1 MTLRQSWKLHHQ
13 LQPLLTNSI
22 WPGDLSHHPVS
33 LSQKLKYFLKLVSG
47 PTLQS
52 RVVFHKAARKLRAT
66 LRMTGEPFT
75 RAQSSP
81 VNVSFVSFTTRKDHQ
96 LFLTYEQLYETAPR
110 CCIRTCMFIRG
121 RPMRRHTFS

>member
-1 MTLRQSWKLHHQ
+1 MRGSVTLRQSWKLHHQ

-22 WPGDLSHHPVS
+22 WPGDLS
-33 LSQKLKYFLKLVSG
+33 QYFQKLVSG

-96 LFLTYEQLYETAPR
+96 SFLTYEQLYERPPR

>member
-1 MTLRQSWKLHHQ
+1 MYKALYKCCV
-13 LQPLLTNSI
+13 LL
-22 WPGDLSHHPVS
+22 LFYYYYHPVS
-33 LSQKLKYFLKLVSG
+33 LSQKLQYILKLVSG

-66 LRMTGEPFT
+66 LRMTGEPFI

-96 LFLTYEQLYETAPR
+96 SFLTYEQLYETHPPLPDVAYVLHV
-110 CCIRTCMFIRG
+110 CSFEADL
-121 RPMRRHTFS
+121 